1 MLRLIC
7 DGGLPL
13 KSMGASAQP
22 AQCAARNFVLNFL
35 FISITFS
42 SLKPPLAVSSE
53 IALKETL
60 NNL

>member
-1 MLRLIC
+1 
-7 DGGLPL
+7 
-13 KSMGASAQP
+13 MGASAQP